1 MRGGYN
7 SVELLK
13 QWRDVVRA
21 LGLDAAAASNHAAMK
36 LLYERCLLDFEH
48 YLRTPGLLGEGGGE
62 GWEWKGVGGVY
73 VGGRPG
79 CQPCCGAPAGAYVP
93 THITARTHQQ
103 AQGCMVCDVCTGC
116 VRPPVTKLSEK
127 CVCTQPL
134 WLSCLASLRTQ
145 QQAAARRYVP

>member
-62 GWEWKGVGGVY
+62 GWEWKGVGGGVCWRQARLPALLWGPCWSLCAHTHHSQDTPTGTGVY
-73 VGGRPG
+73 G
-79 CQPCCGAPAGAYVP
+79 
-93 THITARTHQQ
+93 
-103 AQGCMVCDVCTGC
+103 
-116 VRPPVTKLSEK
+116 L
-127 CVCTQPL
+127 
-134 WLSCLASLRTQ
+134 
-145 QQAAARRYVP
+145 